1 MAKYQNYKA
10 NLSVLKR
17 APEQDLTNEFVQSG
31 IIDKFVMQFELS
43 WKLLKEALE
52 YEGIVHAST
61 GSPRMVI
68 KASYTTYE
76 FIDEEL
82 WLNMLTDRN
91 RSEHV
96 YDSTLAKRLVN
107 TILDSYIGVFE
118 KLLEE
123 LENMYGE
130 DLLETF

>member
-52 YEGIVHAST
+52 YEGIVHAAT
-61 GSPRMVI
+61 GWQRS
-68 KASYTTYE
+68 KSLASSW
-76 FIDEEL
+76 I
-82 WLNMLTDRN
+82 
-91 RSEHV
+91 
-96 YDSTLAKRLVN
+96 
-107 TILDSYIGVFE
+107 
-118 KLLEE
+118 
-123 LENMYGE
+123 
-130 DLLETF
+130 